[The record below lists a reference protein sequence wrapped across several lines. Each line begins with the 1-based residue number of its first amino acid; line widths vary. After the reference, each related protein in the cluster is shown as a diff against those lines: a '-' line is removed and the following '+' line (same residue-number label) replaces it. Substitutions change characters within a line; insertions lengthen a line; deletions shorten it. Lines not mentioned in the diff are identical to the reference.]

1 MAVSLLLIFYCPE
14 LVLGSQLD
22 ARAPGGKCDFLVCSG
37 IERIQFGEHTA
48 LSLP

>member
-14 LVLGSQLD
+14 LVLWSQLD
-22 ARAPGGKCDFLVCSG
+22 ARASGGKWDFLVCSG
-37 IERIQFGEHTA
+37 IECIQFGEHIA